1 MSLERSADGRS
12 FTSIQDQTATATRCL
27 QGFNY
32 TDNTPLAGYNYYRL
46 KTVTPDGKVVY
57 STIVVLLNKD
67 KGFELISL
75 APNPVKNNAI
85 LSLTTVKGGKIE
97 ISVSDVAGKVIS
109 KQSTIVIA
117 GNNPINM
124 NFANLSAGTYII
136 TAINAEGELK
146 TTRFVKF

>member
-1 MSLERSADGRS
+1 MA
-12 FTSIQDQTATATRCL
+12 
-27 QGFNY
+27 GFK
-32 TDNTPLAGYNYYRL
+32 YYRL
-46 KTVTPDGKVVY
+46 KTTSPDGKIGY

-75 APNPVKNNAI
+75 APNPVQNTAI

-97 ISVSDVAGKVIS
+97 ITVSDVEVKVIS

-117 GNNPINM
+117 GNNPVTM
-124 NFANLSAGTYII
+124 NFAAFGAVTYII
-136 TAINAEGELK
+136 TSVNAEGELK